1 MIEILSPILRIA
13 GAGLVIQAFAHIHL
27 QKRLNWTEE
36 AARMSPFN
44 AAVFHVHTFFICLV
58 LVMMGLPLAIDP
70 GLLLEKSKIGAWATW
85 SLCVF
90 WGCRLWC
97 QWFTYDPAWWKGQR
111 FETAM
116 HWVFTG
122 VWLALTVIFGLCGAI
137 QAGWLG

>member
-1 MIEILSPILRIA
+1 MSEFLAPVLRLIGVCLILQS
-13 GAGLVIQAFAHIHL
+13 FAHIHL
-27 QKRLNWTEE
+27 HKRLKWGEE

-70 GLLLEKSKIGAWATW
+70 GLLLEKSKIGAWAAW

-97 QWFTYDPAWWKGQR
+97 QWFTYNPAWWKGQR
-111 FETAM
+111 FEISM

-137 QAGWLG
+137 QAGWIS